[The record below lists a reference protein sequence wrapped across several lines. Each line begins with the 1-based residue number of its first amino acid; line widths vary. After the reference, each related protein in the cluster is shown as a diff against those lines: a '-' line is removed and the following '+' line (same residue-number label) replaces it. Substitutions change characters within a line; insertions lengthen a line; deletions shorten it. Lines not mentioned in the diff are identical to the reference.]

1 MHTGILY
8 VDTYIYIYTYT
19 YTYIHTY
26 KLCICT
32 EYIILSLL
40 NTIFIHTYHVYLED
54 DPADRNENPTR
65 EFLKIPGLTEAGR
78 QPWLAANPAFAWG
91 VVSMR
96 ETTMLFCCFH

>member
-1 MHTGILY
+1 M
-8 VDTYIYIYTYT
+8 
-19 YTYIHTY
+19 
-26 KLCICT
+26 
-32 EYIILSLL
+32 
-40 NTIFIHTYHVYLED
+40 ED

>member
-8 VDTYIYIYTYT
+8 VDTYIYI
-19 YTYIHTY
+19 H
-26 KLCICT
+26 KLCI
-32 EYIILSLL
+32 YVRNILFCLYL
-40 NTIFIHTYHVYLED
+40 IHIFIHTYHVYLED

-65 EFLKIPGLTEAGR
+65 EFLKIPGLTVAGR

-96 ETTMLFCCFH
+96 ETTLPRCCFVAFINHYH